1 MTTEHS
7 HVSGNPYS
15 LQPGQWAPPRAPLP
29 PHRLAKIA
37 NALGVSMPSPAGP
50 NSSSSYLSASF
61 PGASPTISHTDLPW
75 RVTTPSTAST
85 HHVGS
90 FASSS
95 QSKFLLHVIPPLHLL
110 HDFDASDPLEPAP
123 PPNASG
129 YHTQFRRG
137 TLVSLQPSLHA
148 QLNAIAKEYALPS
161 TIGLILYLI
170 TTSPQSRQNS
180 PMPYATPNLGNE
192 DAEEPGP
199 RISEEIWKHIWG
211 RVLKAEREESLALS
225 RGQGSS
231 SFGLGLGL
239 DSTGQPNLRPL
250 VTPTRTETP
259 QPQPITYPI
268 TPSST
273 TSSVSDLRSHSKSTP
288 FSSSSLTHSEPDTP
302 DTPHS
307 SDHEIL
313 GIGLPGLNSPSIIP
327 ILAKVEFDIDRRRA
341 TWYEPWLRGRRM
353 THAKRAESRQSNQSR
368 SQSHAEGDG
377 DEKRVPFD
385 LKLVERMQNASS
397 VPSFTA
403 SLSSR
408 EESVTAPLSD
418 STDEAI
424 EEDTTMEESGAG
436 GYAPLSGSTEAI
448 EEGTTMEES
457 GTSGYAPLSD
467 STDEPIEEGTTMKES
482 GTSGYAPLSDSMDE
496 PFEEGTTMEETGAGG
511 YTPLS
516 DLMDEPIEEGTTM
529 EEGGTGGYAPLSGS
543 TDAIEEGTTM
553 EESGTSGYAPLSDSM
568 DEPIEE
574 GTTMEET
581 GAGGYAPLS
590 DSMDE
595 PIEEGTTIEENGD
608 GGYTPLSDSM
618 DEAVE
623 EDTAMEESGTGGYV
637 SLSDSTD
644 EAIQEDTTME
654 EGGHGGYTP
663 LPDPTDKEVDEN
675 ITTCE
680 TDICHHDPL
689 ADIFGSDA
697 DTWAEMRTESQG
709 NQPEV
714 NPNIVELALDV
725 SSIAA
730 MPEQEQV
737 GDEVDDAQEVW
748 DIMRRMSKPTLTLS
762 IPSSPSSQQLSSPPA
777 GSAKKSPPCPLVLAP
792 NDTRNSLVLHTGPS
806 PILSS
811 SSRDDNTNLP
821 YEHASSRGTP
831 VEDETGDDDELSLDM
846 DQEYMRSRSPEEKRG
861 GAVFEDLNLGL
872 DLGDEDEE
880 YDENDPNDQR
890 RSQYLMR
897 AKLDEIERTLA
908 QFSPRHIKTDDLD
921 QDITIT
927 HARTKSLLALHA
939 EGTSKLSVDRTR
951 DFQATGNSIDHA
963 DTSDKSWPA
972 ISYSSITNNSSQSP
986 SSQSHR
992 PSNLS
997 PPPPQLAI
1005 NGVST
1010 GAPKSFAPPSR
1021 SSSPNTLSTETKIR
1035 KRDLEPSVYP
1045 TPLPPSFRRLSD
1057 TATDSPIPLSPDPFG
1072 RYPSY
1077 LESEAHSTP
1086 TYWDPATG
1094 QFTSIPVE
1102 SRPSLS
1108 SVDEGSVAS
1117 TTPSSRFSADSESF
1131 SMDAVTA
1138 KTSTPLVSVKT
1149 FKRLWRRSKSASVS
1163 AQQPPTPNRTSF
1175 QGFVPPSSSLH
1186 DQIGPPPPLQK
1197 GLPPVPVTAMP
1208 RTPTRPSSPTTPS
1221 SEKTSV
1227 RKSILKTWKSV
1238 SGSTASSSAP
1248 SEPRRDT
1255 ERPVS
1260 NETIK
1265 PRRPSILDAG
1275 IPPTPKL
1282 AEQYLPS
1289 NHARTGSGIFERRK
1303 SVGRSKMGASSNFS
1317 TSSQDF
1323 ALSSRT
1329 HSRTSSSLQQ
1339 TSSPLP
1345 PSGSVSPAPPRHS
1358 KVDSSFESAQYE
1370 LVSSSP
1376 RLYPNL
1382 SYPYQTLDQD

>member
-1 MTTEHS
+1 MTATEHF
-7 HVSGNPYS
+7 HVSGNPQS

-37 NALGVSMPSPAGP
+37 NALGVSMPSPAGS
-50 NSSSSYLSASF
+50 NSSSAYLSASF
-61 PGASPTISHTDLPW
+61 PGASPTTSHTDLPW
-75 RVTTPSTAST
+75 RVMTPSATST
-85 HHVGS
+85 HNVGS

-180 PMPYATPNLGNE
+180 PMPYATPNSGNE

-211 RVLKAEREESLALS
+211 RVLKAEREESLTLS
-225 RGQGSS
+225 RGVGSS

-239 DSTGQPNLRPL
+239 DSTGQSNLRPL
-250 VTPTRTETP
+250 VTPMRTETP

-273 TSSVSDLRSHSKSTP
+273 ASSVSDLRSHSKSAP
-288 FSSSSLTHSEPDTP
+288 LSSSSLTHSEPDTP
-302 DTPHS
+302 DTSHS
-307 SDHEIL
+307 SDNEIL
-313 GIGLPGLNSPSIIP
+313 GVTLPGLNSPSIIP
-327 ILAKVEFDIDRRRA
+327 ILAKVEFDIDRRKA
-341 TWYEPWLRGRRM
+341 AWYEPWLRGRRM
-353 THAKRAESRQSNQSR
+353 THTKRAESRQSNR
-368 SQSHAEGDG
+368 AYSQPRTEGDG
-377 DEKRVPFD
+377 DERRAPFD
-385 LKLVERMQNASS
+385 LKLVGRMQNASS

-408 EESVTAPLSD
+408 D
-418 STDEAI
+418 
-424 EEDTTMEESGAG
+424 
-436 GYAPLSGSTEAI
+436 
-448 EEGTTMEES
+448 
-457 GTSGYAPLSD
+457 
-467 STDEPIEEGTTMKES
+467 
-482 GTSGYAPLSDSMDE
+482 
-496 PFEEGTTMEETGAGG
+496 
-511 YTPLS
+511 
-516 DLMDEPIEEGTTM
+516 
-529 EEGGTGGYAPLSGS
+529 EGGTG
-543 TDAIEEGTTM
+543 DV
-553 EESGTSGYAPLSDSM
+553 
-568 DEPIEE
+568 
-574 GTTMEET
+574 
-581 GAGGYAPLS
+581 GGYAPLS
-590 DSMDE
+590 D
-595 PIEEGTTIEENGD
+595 P
-608 GGYTPLSDSM
+608 
-618 DEAVE
+618 
-623 EDTAMEESGTGGYV
+623 
-637 SLSDSTD
+637 TD
-644 EAIQEDTTME
+644 EEIDED
-654 EGGHGGYTP
+654 
-663 LPDPTDKEVDEN
+663 

-689 ADIFGSDA
+689 VDIFGSDA
-697 DTWAEMRTESQG
+697 DTWAEMRAESQG
-709 NQPEV
+709 NQPEI
-714 NPNIVELALDV
+714 NPNVVELALDV
-725 SSIAA
+725 SSITA
-730 MPEQEQV
+730 MPEQAQAE
-737 GDEVDDAQEVW
+737 DEVDEVEEVR
-748 DIMRRMSKPTLTLS
+748 DIMCRMSKPMLTLS
-762 IPSSPSSQQLSSPPA
+762 IPSSPNSNSQHLSSPPVA
-777 GSAKKSPPCPLVLAP
+777 SAKKSPPLPLVLAP
-792 NDTRNSLVLHTGPS
+792 NDTRNSLVLHTGSS
-806 PILSS
+806 PRLSS
-811 SSRDDNTNLP
+811 SSEGDGMSVP
-821 YEHASSRGTP
+821 YAHASPRGIP
-831 VEDETGDDDELSLDM
+831 VTDEIGDDDEASLDM

-872 DLGDEDEE
+872 DLGDGDEDEE

-927 HARTKSLLALHA
+927 HTRTKSLLALHA
-939 EGTSKLSVDRTR
+939 GGTSKSLVDRTR
-951 DFQATGNSIDHA
+951 DIQATG
-963 DTSDKSWPA
+963 DKSWPTV
-972 ISYSSITNNSSQSP
+972 SYSSIANNSQSP
-986 SSQSHR
+986 SSRSHR
-992 PSNLS
+992 PTNLTPS
-997 PPPPQLAI
+997 PPQLAI

-1035 KRDLEPSVYP
+1035 KRDLEPSMYP
-1045 TPLPPSFRRLSD
+1045 PPMPNSFRRLSD
-1057 TATDSPIPLSPDPFG
+1057 MATDSPIPLSPDPFG

-1077 LESEAHSTP
+1077 IESEAHSTP

-1131 SMDAVTA
+1131 SVDTAAA

-1163 AQQPPTPNRTSF
+1163 AQQPPTPNATQTSF
-1175 QGFVPPSSSLH
+1175 QGIAPPAPSLH
-1186 DQIGPPPPLQK
+1186 DQLGPPPQK
-1197 GLPPVPVTAMP
+1197 GLPPMPGTSMP
-1208 RTPTRPSSPTTPS
+1208 RTPTRSSSPTIPS

-1238 SGSTASSSAP
+1238 SGSTTSSSAP

-1265 PRRPSILDAG
+1265 PRRSSVLDAG

-1303 SVGRSKMGASSNFS
+1303 SVGRSKMGASSNLS
-1317 TSSQDF
+1317 TSSQDL
-1323 ALSSRT
+1323 ALSSKT
-1329 HSRTSSSLQQ
+1329 HSRTLSSLQQ

-1345 PSGSVSPAPPRHS
+1345 PPGSVSPAQQLTPPRHS
-1358 KVDSSFESAQYE
+1358 KVDSSFESSQYE

-1376 RLYPNL
+1376 RLYPSL
-1382 SYPYQTLDQD
+1382 TYPYQTLDQD

>member
-180 PMPYATPNLGNE
+180 PMPYATPNSGNE

-231 SFGLGLGL
+231 PFGLGLGL

-302 DTPHS
+302 NTPHS

-353 THAKRAESRQSNQSR
+353 THAKRAESRQSNQSH

-408 EESVTAPLSD
+408 EE
-418 STDEAI
+418 
-424 EEDTTMEESGAG
+424 
-436 GYAPLSGSTEAI
+436 
-448 EEGTTMEES
+448 
-457 GTSGYAPLSD
+457 
-467 STDEPIEEGTTMKES
+467 
-482 GTSGYAPLSDSMDE
+482 
-496 PFEEGTTMEETGAGG
+496 
-511 YTPLS
+511 
-516 DLMDEPIEEGTTM
+516 
-529 EEGGTGGYAPLSGS
+529 
-543 TDAIEEGTTM
+543 
-553 EESGTSGYAPLSDSM
+553 
-568 DEPIEE
+568 
-574 GTTMEET
+574 
-581 GAGGYAPLS
+581 
-590 DSMDE
+590 
-595 PIEEGTTIEENGD
+595 
-608 GGYTPLSDSM
+608 
-618 DEAVE
+618 
-623 EDTAMEESGTGGYV
+623 
-637 SLSDSTD
+637 
-644 EAIQEDTTME
+644 EDTTME

-730 MPEQEQV
+730 MPEEEQA

-811 SSRDDNTNLP
+811 SSRDDSTNLP

-939 EGTSKLSVDRTR
+939 EGISKLSVDRTR

-997 PPPPQLAI
+997 PSPPQLAI

-1035 KRDLEPSVYP
+1035 KRDLEPSMYP

-1077 LESEAHSTP
+1077 LESEPHSTP

-1186 DQIGPPPPLQK
+1186 DQPGPPPPLQK
-1197 GLPPVPVTAMP
+1197 GLPPVPVTTMP

-1265 PRRPSILDAG
+1265 PRRPSVLDAG

-1303 SVGRSKMGASSNFS
+1303 SVGRSKMGASSNLS

>member
-7 HVSGNPYS
+7 H
-15 LQPGQWAPPRAPLP
+15 PGQWAPPRAPLP

-180 PMPYATPNLGNE
+180 PMPYAAPNSGNE
-192 DAEEPGP
+192 DLEEPGP

-231 SFGLGLGL
+231 PFGLGLGL

-288 FSSSSLTHSEPDTP
+288 LSSSSLTHSEPDTP
-302 DTPHS
+302 DTSHS
-307 SDHEIL
+307 SDLEIL

-353 THAKRAESRQSNQSR
+353 THAKRAESCQSNQSH
-368 SQSHAEGDG
+368 SQPHAEGDG

-408 EESVTAPLSD
+408 EEGSTGWYAPLPDPTDEPLEEDTTREEGVTAPLSD
-418 STDEAI
+418 STDEAN
-424 EEDTTMEESGAG
+424 EEDT
-436 GYAPLSGSTEAI
+436 I
-448 EEGTTMEES
+448 
-457 GTSGYAPLSD
+457 
-467 STDEPIEEGTTMKES
+467 
-482 GTSGYAPLSDSMDE
+482 
-496 PFEEGTTMEETGAGG
+496 
-511 YTPLS
+511 
-516 DLMDEPIEEGTTM
+516 M
-529 EEGGTGGYAPLSGS
+529 EEGGTGGYAPLPGS
-543 TDAIEEGTTM
+543 TEAIEEGTAM
-553 EESGTSGYAPLSDSM
+553 EESGTNS
-568 DEPIEE
+568 
-574 GTTMEET
+574 T
-581 GAGGYAPLS
+581 
-590 DSMDE
+590 
-595 PIEEGTTIEENGD
+595 
-608 GGYTPLSDSM
+608 

-637 SLSDSTD
+637 PLSDSTG
-644 EAIQEDTTME
+644 EAIEEDTTTE

-689 ADIFGSDA
+689 VDIFGSDA
-697 DTWAEMRTESQG
+697 DTWAEMRAESQG

-730 MPEQEQV
+730 MPEQEQA

-762 IPSSPSSQQLSSPPA
+762 IPSSPSSQQLPSPPA
-777 GSAKKSPPCPLVLAP
+777 GSAKKSPPHPLVLAP

-811 SSRDDNTNLP
+811 SSRDDSTNLP

-831 VEDETGDDDELSLDM
+831 VDDETGDDDELSLDM

-963 DTSDKSWPA
+963 DASDKSWPA

-997 PPPPQLAI
+997 PSPPQLAI

-1035 KRDLEPSVYP
+1035 KRDLEPSMYP

-1077 LESEAHSTP
+1077 LESEAHSPP

-1094 QFTSIPVE
+1094 KFTSIPVE

-1131 SMDAVTA
+1131 PMDAVTA

-1186 DQIGPPPPLQK
+1186 DQLGPPPPLQK
-1197 GLPPVPVTAMP
+1197 GLPPVPVTTMP

-1303 SVGRSKMGASSNFS
+1303 SVGRSKMGASSNLS

>member
-1 MTTEHS
+1 MSKVVPTERS
-7 HVSGNPYS
+7 HLSGNPHS

-29 PHRLAKIA
+29 PHRLVKIA

-50 NSSSSYLSASF
+50 NSSSPYLSASF
-61 PGASPTISHTDLPW
+61 PGASPTISHADLPW
-75 RVTTPSTAST
+75 RVTTPSNASSYN
-85 HHVGS
+85 VGS

-129 YHTQFRRG
+129 YHKQFRRG

-161 TIGLILYLI
+161 TIGLVLYLI

-180 PMPYATPNLGNE
+180 PMPYATPTSGNE

-211 RVLKAEREESLALS
+211 RVLKAEREESLALP
-225 RGQGSS
+225 RGPGSS
-231 SFGLGLGL
+231 PFGLGLGL
-239 DSTGQPNLRPL
+239 DSLGQSNLRPL
-250 VTPTRTETP
+250 VTPMRTETP

-288 FSSSSLTHSEPDTP
+288 LSSSSLTHSEPDTP
-302 DTPHS
+302 DTSRS
-307 SDHEIL
+307 SDNEIL
-313 GIGLPGLNSPSIIP
+313 GVDLPGLNSPSIIP
-327 ILAKVEFDIDRRRA
+327 ILAKVEFDIDRRKA
-341 TWYEPWLRGRRM
+341 AWYEPWLRGRRM
-353 THAKRAESRQSNQSR
+353 THAKRAESRQSNR
-368 SQSHAEGDG
+368 AHSQPSAEGDG
-377 DEKRVPFD
+377 DGKRVPFD
-385 LKLVERMQNASS
+385 LRLVERMQNASS
-397 VPSFTA
+397 VPSFTT

-408 EESVTAPLSD
+408 EEGGACGYALLSD

-424 EEDTTMEESGAG
+424 EEDTTR
-436 GYAPLSGSTEAI
+436 
-448 EEGTTMEES
+448 EEG
-457 GTSGYAPLSD
+457 GTD
-467 STDEPIEEGTTMKES
+467 
-482 GTSGYAPLSDSMDE
+482 
-496 PFEEGTTMEETGAGG
+496 G

-516 DLMDEPIEEGTTM
+516 DP
-529 EEGGTGGYAPLSGS
+529 
-543 TDAIEEGTTM
+543 
-553 EESGTSGYAPLSDSM
+553 
-568 DEPIEE
+568 
-574 GTTMEET
+574 
-581 GAGGYAPLS
+581 
-590 DSMDE
+590 
-595 PIEEGTTIEENGD
+595 
-608 GGYTPLSDSM
+608 
-618 DEAVE
+618 
-623 EDTAMEESGTGGYV
+623 
-637 SLSDSTD
+637 TD
-644 EAIQEDTTME
+644 E
-654 EGGHGGYTP
+654 
-663 LPDPTDKEVDEN
+663 EVDED
-675 ITTCE
+675 ITTHE
-680 TDICHHDPL
+680 TDIDICHYDPL
-689 ADIFGSDA
+689 VDVFGTDA
-697 DTWAEMRTESQG
+697 DTWAEMRAESQC

-714 NPNIVELALDV
+714 NPNVVELALDV
-725 SSIAA
+725 SSITA
-730 MPEQEQV
+730 MPEQEQT
-737 GDEVDDAQEVW
+737 GDEVDDAGEVW
-748 DIMRRMSKPTLTLS
+748 DIIRRMSKPTLTLS
-762 IPSSPSSQQLSSPPA
+762 IPSSPNSQQLSSPPV
-777 GSAKKSPPCPLVLAP
+777 GSSKKSPPPPLVIAP
-792 NDTRNSLVLHTGPS
+792 NDTRNGLVLHTGPS
-806 PILSS
+806 PLLSS
-811 SSRDDNTNLP
+811 SSGGDSTSLP
-821 YEHASSRGTP
+821 YAHSSSRGTP
-831 VEDETGDDDELSLDM
+831 VADEIGDDDGLSLDM

-908 QFSPRHIKTDDLD
+908 QFSPRHIKIDDLD

-939 EGTSKLSVDRTR
+939 GGTSKLSIDRTR
-951 DFQATGNSIDHA
+951 DIRATGNSIDRVDA
-963 DTSDKSWPA
+963 SDKSWPA
-972 ISYSSITNNSSQSP
+972 VSYSSIANKSSQSP

-992 PSNLS
+992 PLNLTPS
-997 PPPPQLAI
+997 PPRLAV

-1021 SSSPNTLSTETKIR
+1021 SSSPNALSTETKIR
-1035 KRDLEPSVYP
+1035 KRDLEPSTYP
-1045 TPLPPSFRRLSD
+1045 PPLPPSFGGLSD
-1057 TATDSPIPLSPDPFG
+1057 MATDSPIPLSPDPFG

-1077 LESEAHSTP
+1077 LESEAHPTP

-1117 TTPSSRFSADSESF
+1117 TTPSSRFSADSASF
-1131 SMDAVTA
+1131 SMDAAAA
-1138 KTSTPLVSVKT
+1138 KPSTPLVSVKT
-1149 FKRLWRRSKSASVS
+1149 FKKLWRRSKSASVS
-1163 AQQPPTPNRTSF
+1163 TQQPPTPNAGQTSF
-1175 QGFVPPSSSLH
+1175 QGSALPTPSCH
-1186 DQIGPPPPLQK
+1186 DQLGPPPPPQR
-1197 GLPPVPVTAMP
+1197 GLSPMPAMTMP

-1303 SVGRSKMGASSNFS
+1303 SVGRSKMGASSSLS
-1317 TSSQDF
+1317 TSFQDA
-1323 ALSSRT
+1323 ALPFRT
-1329 HSRTSSSLQQ
+1329 HSQ

-1345 PSGSVSPAPPRHS
+1345 PPGSVSPALSLQSTPRHS
-1358 KVDSSFESAQYE
+1358 KVDGSFESAQYE
-1370 LVSSSP
+1370 LVSASP

>member
-37 NALGVSMPSPAGP
+37 NALGVSIPSPAGP

-95 QSKFLLHVIPPLHLL
+95 QSKFLLHIIPPLHLL

-180 PMPYATPNLGNE
+180 PMPYATPNSGNE

-231 SFGLGLGL
+231 PFGL
-239 DSTGQPNLRPL
+239 GQPNLRPL

-288 FSSSSLTHSEPDTP
+288 LSSSSLTHSEPDTP
-302 DTPHS
+302 DTSHS
-307 SDHEIL
+307 SDHDIL

-341 TWYEPWLRGRRM
+341 AWYEPWLRGRRM
-353 THAKRAESRQSNQSR
+353 THAKRAESRQSNQSH
-368 SQSHAEGDG
+368 SQPHAEGDG

-408 EESVTAPLSD
+408 EEGGTGWYAPLPD
-418 STDEAI
+418 HTDEPL
-424 EEDTTMEESGAG
+424 EEDTTR
-436 GYAPLSGSTEAI
+436 
-448 EEGTTMEES
+448 EEG
-457 GTSGYAPLSD
+457 
-467 STDEPIEEGTTMKES
+467 
-482 GTSGYAPLSDSMDE
+482 
-496 PFEEGTTMEETGAGG
+496 
-511 YTPLS
+511 
-516 DLMDEPIEEGTTM
+516 
-529 EEGGTGGYAPLSGS
+529 
-543 TDAIEEGTTM
+543 
-553 EESGTSGYAPLSDSM
+553 
-568 DEPIEE
+568 
-574 GTTMEET
+574 
-581 GAGGYAPLS
+581 
-590 DSMDE
+590 
-595 PIEEGTTIEENGD
+595 
-608 GGYTPLSDSM
+608 
-618 DEAVE
+618 
-623 EDTAMEESGTGGYV
+623 
-637 SLSDSTD
+637 
-644 EAIQEDTTME
+644 
-654 EGGHGGYTP
+654 
-663 LPDPTDKEVDEN
+663 
-675 ITTCE
+675 

-689 ADIFGSDA
+689 VDIFGSDA

-709 NQPEV
+709 NQSEV

-725 SSIAA
+725 SSITA
-730 MPEQEQV
+730 MPEQEQA
-737 GDEVDDAQEVW
+737 GDEVDDPQEVW

-777 GSAKKSPPCPLVLAP
+777 GSAKKSPPHPLVLAP

-806 PILSS
+806 PILSF
-811 SSRDDNTNLP
+811 SSRDDSTNPP

-831 VEDETGDDDELSLDM
+831 VEDETGDDDEVSLDM

-963 DTSDKSWPA
+963 DASDKSWPA

-997 PPPPQLAI
+997 PSPPQLAI

-1035 KRDLEPSVYP
+1035 KRDLEPSMYP

-1131 SMDAVTA
+1131 SMDSVTA

-1186 DQIGPPPPLQK
+1186 DQLGPPPPLQK
-1197 GLPPVPVTAMP
+1197 GLPPVPATAMP

-1265 PRRPSILDAG
+1265 PRRPSVLDAG

-1289 NHARTGSGIFERRK
+1289 NHARTGSGIFERRR
-1303 SVGRSKMGASSNFS
+1303 SVGRSKMGASSNLS
-1317 TSSQDF
+1317 TSFQDF
-1323 ALSSRT
+1323 ALPSRT

>member
-180 PMPYATPNLGNE
+180 PMPYATPNSGNE

-231 SFGLGLGL
+231 PFGL
-239 DSTGQPNLRPL
+239 GQPNLRPL

-288 FSSSSLTHSEPDTP
+288 LSSSSLTHSEPDTP
-302 DTPHS
+302 DTSHS

-341 TWYEPWLRGRRM
+341 AWYEPWLRGRRM
-353 THAKRAESRQSNQSR
+353 THAKRAESRQSNQPH
-368 SQSHAEGDG
+368 SQPHAEGDG

-408 EESVTAPLSD
+408 EE
-418 STDEAI
+418 
-424 EEDTTMEESGAG
+424 G
-436 GYAPLSGSTEAI
+436 
-448 EEGTTMEES
+448 
-457 GTSGYAPLSD
+457 GTSGHD
-467 STDEPIEEGTTMKES
+467 
-482 GTSGYAPLSDSMDE
+482 
-496 PFEEGTTMEETGAGG
+496 G
-511 YTPLS
+511 YTPL
-516 DLMDEPIEEGTTM
+516 
-529 EEGGTGGYAPLSGS
+529 A
-543 TDAIEEGTTM
+543 
-553 EESGTSGYAPLSDSM
+553 
-568 DEPIEE
+568 
-574 GTTMEET
+574 
-581 GAGGYAPLS
+581 
-590 DSMDE
+590 
-595 PIEEGTTIEENGD
+595 
-608 GGYTPLSDSM
+608 
-618 DEAVE
+618 
-623 EDTAMEESGTGGYV
+623 
-637 SLSDSTD
+637 
-644 EAIQEDTTME
+644 
-654 EGGHGGYTP
+654 
-663 LPDPTDKEVDEN
+663 DPTDEEVDEN

-697 DTWAEMRTESQG
+697 DTWAEMRAESQG
-709 NQPEV
+709 NQPEI

-730 MPEQEQV
+730 MPEQEQA

-777 GSAKKSPPCPLVLAP
+777 GSAKKSPPCPLILAP

-811 SSRDDNTNLP
+811 SSRDDSMNLP

-831 VEDETGDDDELSLDM
+831 VSSPLAGETGDDDELSLDM

-872 DLGDEDEE
+872 DLGDDEDEE

-992 PSNLS
+992 PSNLTPS
-997 PPPPQLAI
+997 PPQLAI

-1035 KRDLEPSVYP
+1035 KRDLEPSMYP
-1045 TPLPPSFRRLSD
+1045 TPLPPSFGRLSD

-1186 DQIGPPPPLQK
+1186 DQLGPSPPPQK

-1265 PRRPSILDAG
+1265 PRRPSVLDAG

-1289 NHARTGSGIFERRK
+1289 NHARTGSGIFERRR
-1303 SVGRSKMGASSNFS
+1303 SVGRSKMGASSNLS
-1317 TSSQDF
+1317 TSFQDF
-1323 ALSSRT
+1323 ALPSRT

-1345 PSGSVSPAPPRHS
+1345 PSSSVSPAPPRHS